1 MPNSHIKTQHGK
13 TLIIFLIASCTLLQ
27 FYFCLRTT
35 DDLRLTS
42 FIFGIVL
49 IVFYS
54 WFIEAVFN
62 MLNIRRVILFYDF
75 KGRVFEIVL
84 TIVTM
89 FILNRFDTNALF
101 YYDLVWIVII
111 EIILQVSIWVV
122 LFLLI

>member
-1 MPNSHIKTQHGK
+1 MPNSHIKNQHGK

-75 KGRVFEIVL
+75 KGTVFEIVL

-111 EIILQVSIWVV
+111 EIILQVSICVV